1 MNSSENFNQDSSF
14 AESELSSGKVEAIAA
29 KDATGSV
36 IEPAISPNVAA
47 ESKNEASPAIVEPA
61 PVVTVAEAKSEAASR
76 EEAKTAAPSAAPKIS
91 TPTGEAREAKERSAS
106 GFSLIPFAP
115 GQRADAE
122 PKPGASIWRAVK
134 EKRFQLGAIAAGV
147 ALIGGVAVA
156 SVAYKAQQDQYLVSR
171 DSETKELTETVK
183 SLKARL
189 SAIDASKHDDIAE
202 LRKSVADL
210 KNSLAAAHDS
220 GTSVAQLNARAER
233 LEHDEASRREEI
245 ADMRKSVAELKTG
258 LAANHDAT
266 AALTQFTARADR
278 LDHDAT
284 THYADFS
291 TRLEKLEK
299 KAAAPVVASVTP
311 TPAPASV
318 PIPPPAPTSAAL
330 TKQPTTLP
338 AAANVSKETTGSIA
352 PQTPI
357 HGWAVREVRGNVA
370 IVEGPYGYRQIGP
383 GDNLPGAGHVER
395 IEKRA
400 AGWTVVTDRGIIV
413 SAYSGGYRAGGYGA
427 YGYGAYN
434 DNYGPAGGEF

>member
-1 MNSSENFNQDSSF
+1 MNSSENFNQDSPF
-14 AESELSSGKVEAIAA
+14 AESELPSAKGEAIEV

-36 IEPAISPNVAA
+36 TESAISPAA
-47 ESKNEASPAIVEPA
+47 ALESKNEASPAIVAPA
-61 PVVTVAEAKSEAASR
+61 PVVTVAEAKSEGASS
-76 EEAKTAAPSAAPKIS
+76 EEAKTAAPSAAPKIP
-91 TPTGEAREAKERSAS
+91 TPTVEAREANEQSAG

-115 GQRADAE
+115 GQRADAGA
-122 PKPGASIWRAVK
+122 KPDASIWRAAK
-134 EKRFQLGAIAAGV
+134 EKRFQLGAIAAGI

-156 SVAYKAQQDQYLVSR
+156 SVSYKAQQDQYLVSR
-171 DSETKELTETVK
+171 DNETQELTETVK

-189 SAIDASKHDDIAE
+189 SAIDASKHDDITE

-220 GTSVAQLNARAER
+220 STSLAQLNARAER

-245 ADMRKSVAELKTG
+245 ADMRKNVAELKTG
-258 LAANHDAT
+258 LAANHDAS

-278 LDHDAT
+278 LDHDSA

-299 KAAAPVVASVTP
+299 KAAAPVVAS

-318 PIPPPAPTSAAL
+318 PVPLPAYTSAAL
-330 TKQPTTLP
+330 TKQPAVAPTPT
-338 AAANVSKETTGSIA
+338 NVSKETTGSIA
-352 PQTPI
+352 PQAPI
-357 HGWAVREVRGNVA
+357 HGWAVREVRGNAA

-400 AGWTVVTDRGIIV
+400 TGWTVVTDRGIIN
-413 SAYSGGYRAGGYGA
+413 SAYTGGYRAGGYGA